1 MDPGDRKQRAILY
14 ATQVSCRPHAPWVRS
29 PYTCREMTR
38 QTEELLEA
46 FDQLPEEE
54 RRIFAQ
60 EVLRRVLPFESG
72 PLTEAEIGA
81 ASDALFKALDAVT
94 LSPEQEQLLD
104 QRWNDY
110 LQDPSQGVPWETVQP
125 RRRRG
130 AP

>member
-1 MDPGDRKQRAILY
+1 
-14 ATQVSCRPHAPWVRS
+14 
-29 PYTCREMTR
+29 MTR

-54 RRIFAQ
+54 RRIFTQ

-72 PLTEAEIGA
+72 PLTDEAIGA
-81 ASDALFKALDAVT
+81 ASDALFKSLDEVT

-104 QRWNDY
+104 QRWNEY
-110 LQDPSQGVPWETVQP
+110 LQDPSRGVPWDTVQP
-125 RRRRG
+125 RRRRE

>member
-1 MDPGDRKQRAILY
+1 ML
-14 ATQVSCRPHAPWVRS
+14 RPACVRS
-29 PYTCREMTR
+29 PYTRRDMTR
-38 QTEELLEA
+38 QTQELLEA

-72 PLTEAEIGA
+72 PLTDEEIGA
-81 ASDALFKALDAVT
+81 ASDALFKSLDEVT

-104 QRWNDY
+104 QRWNEY

-125 RRRRG
+125 SSRRE